1 MRVSSAAVSTVP
13 RDINNDALI
22 HTCRQIRGLLAKP
35 PVSLRLVAPQV
46 ADALP
51 KVIALCLGI
60 EDLADR
66 VRLLEISTEA
76 SRR

>member
-1 MRVSSAAVSTVP
+1 MSSTAP
-13 RDINNDALI
+13 RDFNNDALI

-35 PVSLRLVAPQV
+35 PTSLRLVAPQV

-51 KVIALCLGI
+51 KVIALCMGI

-66 VRLLEISTEA
+66 VRLLEISEA
-76 SRR
+76 ARR